1 MDMAGAVRAKIGA
14 FVYSGR
20 FWQLVASLM
29 HLKFGLKKPAVT
41 LRTDRPRSVDAE
53 GELATETPATFGVRR
68 EALTVMV
75 PRILPPG
82 HRGLSPGDVSVLS
95 IGQL

>member
-1 MDMAGAVRAKIGA
+1 MEMAGAVRAKIGA
-14 FVYSGR
+14 LVYSGR
-20 FWQLVASLM
+20 FWQLVAS
-29 HLKFGLKKPAVT
+29 PAITVT

>member
-1 MDMAGAVRAKIGA
+1 MDMAGAVRAKIGTL
-14 FVYSGR
+14 VYSGR

-29 HLKFGLKKPAVT
+29 HLKFGLKKPAITVT
-41 LRTDRPRSVDAE
+41 LHTDRPRSVDV
-53 GELATETPATFGVRR
+53 TPATFGVRR